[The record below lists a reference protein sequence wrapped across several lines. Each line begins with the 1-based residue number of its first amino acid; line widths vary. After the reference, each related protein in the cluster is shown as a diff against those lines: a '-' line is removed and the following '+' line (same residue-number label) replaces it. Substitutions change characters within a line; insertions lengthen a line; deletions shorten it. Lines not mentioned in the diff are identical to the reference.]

1 MSPAARSYY
10 DLSFQPAVRPALRPL
25 RIIRVTEDLQA
36 PRRAV
41 RLIQEGGLLAY
52 PTDTV
57 YGIGCNAHD
66 NAAVLRVYAV
76 KGRPRSDP
84 LPLLI
89 ADREQLAG
97 LVAEVPD
104 VAERLISRFWPGAL
118 TLILRK
124 GRGVSPLIT
133 AGGEH
138 VAVRLPDHP
147 LPRSLIRGAGVPI
160 VGTSANL
167 HGGVSPTTAQHV
179 AFELGDGV
187 DMILDG
193 GRTRHGREST
203 VVDVTTD
210 PPRVV
215 RAGAIPPAAIEEALR

>member
-10 DLSFQPAVRPALRPL
+10 DLSFQPAVHPALRPL
-25 RIIRVTEDLQA
+25 PIIRVTEDQEA

-57 YGIGCNAHD
+57 YGVGCDAYD

-76 KGRPRSDP
+76 KQRPRSDP

-89 ADREQLAG
+89 ADLEQLVD
-97 LVAEVPD
+97 LVADVPE
-104 VAERLISRFWPGAL
+104 AAGRLMRRFWPGAL

-124 GRGVSPLIT
+124 GRRVSSLVA

-147 LPRSLIRGAGVPI
+147 IPRSLVRLAGVPI

-167 HGGVSPTTAQHV
+167 HGSRSPTTAQHV
-179 AFELGDGV
+179 AFELGDRV

-203 VVDVTTD
+203 VVDATTD

-215 RAGAIPPAAIEEALR
+215 RVGAIPPVAVAEALR

>member
-25 RIIRVTEDLQA
+25 RIIRVTEDIEA
-36 PRRAV
+36 PRQAI

-57 YGIGCNAHD
+57 YGIGCNAH
-66 NAAVLRVYAV
+66 NNSAVLRVYAV
-76 KGRPRSDP
+76 KHRPRSDP

-89 ADREQLAG
+89 ADREQLAE
-97 LVAEVPD
+97 LVAEVPE
-104 VAERLISRFWPGAL
+104 VAERLMARFWPGAL

-124 GRGVSPLIT
+124 GRGVSSLVT

-147 LPRSLIRGAGVPI
+147 LPRSLVRGAGVPI

-167 HGGVSPTTAQHV
+167 HGSISPTTAQHV
-179 AFELGDGV
+179 AFELGDRV

-203 VVDVTTD
+203 VVDATMD

-215 RAGAIPPAAIEEALR
+215 RAGVIPPAAIEEALR